1 MDWHA
6 FRDMCSKSL
15 KYTMTLLEFNHILFE
30 EKCEFIAAEGK
41 FLSYRYIDNMK
52 IYLYAINNF
61 FVEISFSPY
70 HHKIMSVDAFN
81 NLNLLNPYLEFVN
94 IEDIASIS

>member
-1 MDWHA
+1 
-6 FRDMCSKSL
+6 
-15 KYTMTLLEFNHILFE
+15 MTLLEFNHISFE
-30 EKCEFIAAEGK
+30 EKCEFIAVEGK